1 VNLHDATVWAA
12 VIAGYEAGIRD
23 GIDIGRRTG
32 RADLLDEMLTD
43 EPLPLVPGVW
53 HGPSRTALADRR
65 QGDRAPRLTPA
76 EIAERA
82 ERSWAAVEQA
92 LAARQNAPGPAR
104 AAGEA
109 VA

>member
-1 VNLHDATVWAA
+1 VNLHDPAVWTA

-32 RADLLDEMLTD
+32 RADLLDKMLTD

-53 HGPSRTALADRR
+53 HGPSRAELAQRR
-65 QGDRAPRLTPA
+65 RGGRTPGLTPA
-76 EIAERA
+76 EIAEQA
-82 ERSWAAVEQA
+82 AASWAAIERAIANRQH
-92 LAARQNAPGPAR
+92 ARRPAR
-104 AAGEA
+104 VAGES